1 MTNFASQKQL
11 YSLSWEG
18 ASQLWKSWEKIT
30 ILNYFPNK
38 LWKSETESDQGCKYV
53 KTIEILGLTKDKIP
67 NRPLLAR
74 YFQSTSV
81 FWAQD
86 ISNMKLTSTSMLFQP
101 PMKRYSPYN
110 METTLYD
117 PNHVILTNTS
127 LTKRISY

>member
-18 ASQLWKSWEKIT
+18 VSQLWKSWEKIT

-38 LWKSETESDQGCKYV
+38 LCKSETESDQGCKYV
-53 KTIEILGLTKDKIP
+53 KTIGIIGLMKDKIP

-81 FWAQD
+81 F
-86 ISNMKLTSTSMLFQP
+86 
-101 PMKRYSPYN
+101 
-110 METTLYD
+110 
-117 PNHVILTNTS
+117 
-127 LTKRISY
+127 